1 MACSIEGC
9 GKKVKAFGLC
19 ENHRYRLKK
28 HGSPFGGRTENGA
41 PLAFLI
47 NAISFDDEESCLPW
61 PFSRNNMGYGQVT
74 IEGQKWVASRYL
86 ATMKRGEPPTPKHE
100 AAHTCGKGHEGCV
113 NPNHIVWKTRLEND
127 RDKLVHGTG
136 LSGPRHPNAKLDDE
150 TVKAVYISACKFG
163 RAATMKV
170 FDMSYWAV
178 RDIHCG
184 RRWSSVTRKLEV
196 PACQS

>member
-1 MACSIEGC
+1 MVCSIDGC

-47 NAISFDDEESCLPW
+47 NAVSFDDEDACLLW

-86 ATMKRGEPPTPKHE
+86 ATKKRGQPPTPKHE

-127 RDKLVHGTG
+127 RDKLVHGTVMQG
-136 LSGPRHPNAKLDDE
+136 TANPNAKLDEE
-150 TVKAVYISACKFG
+150 TVKAVYLSACAIG
-163 RAATMKV
+163 QSATARAFKL
-170 FDMSYWAV
+170 SRGAV
-178 RDIHCG
+178 QAIHSG
-184 RRWSSVTRKLEV
+184 RRWSSVTQNLE
-196 PACQS
+196 PSA